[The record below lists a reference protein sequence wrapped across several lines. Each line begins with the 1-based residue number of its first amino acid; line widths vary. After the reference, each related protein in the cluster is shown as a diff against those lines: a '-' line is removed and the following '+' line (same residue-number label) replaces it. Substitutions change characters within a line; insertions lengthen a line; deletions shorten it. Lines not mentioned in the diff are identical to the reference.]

1 MQRPEVQAKVT
12 DLKQHTGPNEKGY
25 KFMKDGTP
33 PQEAPPALNSNY
45 AVNIGF
51 PSLLEGY
58 HHITQNPDGSINA
71 VPCP

>member
-12 DLKQHTGPNEKGY
+12 DLKQHTGPNEIGY

-45 AVNIGF
+45 AVYMVCLIAGRL
-51 PSLLEGY
+51 PPY
-58 HHITQNPDGSINA
+58 NPK
-71 VPCP
+71 P